1 MEIIKVENLVKEFK
15 ANKKKPGITGAL
27 INLVKPDR
35 SKFRAVDNIS
45 FSVKKGEIVG
55 YIGPNGAG
63 KSTTVKMLAGI
74 LHPTSGSIS
83 ICGISPHEDRKAVV
97 GRLGVVFG
105 QRTQLYWDVR
115 LGESFELLKRIYKI
129 DNTTYCKNMEMI
141 NDVLKISELV
151 DKPVRQ
157 LSLGQRMRG
166 DLAAAILHSPEILF
180 LDEPTIGLDIEAK
193 HSIRIFIR
201 DINRLNKVTVILT
214 THDLDDVEQLC
225 SRLMVINHGVIV
237 EDGPLDAL
245 VRKLA
250 PERILSVELASPCE
264 DVQSA
269 HAKVISREALKVTY
283 SFDRNEITAAS
294 LISELSSRLPIKDL
308 SVKEPDIEDTVRKLY
323 EMDYKKESG
332 ETRQTVQTTV

>member
-1 MEIIKVENLVKEFK
+1 MDIIRVENLVKEFK

-27 INLVKPDR
+27 INLFKPDR
-35 SKFRAVDNIS
+35 SKFRAVDDIS

-97 GRLGVVFG
+97 GKLGVVFG

-129 DNTTYCKNMEMI
+129 EDAAYRRNMEMI
-141 NDVLKISELV
+141 NDVLKINELV

-193 HSIRIFIR
+193 HSIRNFIH
-201 DINRLNKVTVILT
+201 DINRLNQVTVILT

-225 SRLMVINHGVIV
+225 SRLIVINHGIIV
-237 EDGPLDAL
+237 EDGPLDVL
-245 VRKLA
+245 IRKLA
-250 PERILSVELASPCE
+250 PQRILSIELASPCE
-264 DVQSA
+264 DIYHP
-269 HAKVISREALKVTY
+269 HAQVLNKEALSVSY

-294 LISELSSRLPIKDL
+294 LISELSSRLPIRDL
-308 SVKEPDIEDTVRKLY
+308 SVKEPDIETTVRKLY
-323 EMDYKKESG
+323 EMDCRKESEESLEVG
-332 ETRQTVQTTV
+332 GV